1 MRIAPFNPPI
11 TPPERQDG
19 LGGVSAVEPASAVAS
34 RALPPQLPVYRPLLQ
49 AQPAAASE
57 RRVLKDRRQVCLL
70 RQPLPWLL
78 EFRQHTDR
86 RRRKRRRDDAA
97 EHVDEQV

>member
-19 LGGVSAVEPASAVAS
+19 PGGVSAVNSASAVAS
-34 RALPPQLPVYRPLLQ
+34 SVVPPQLPVYRPLLQ
-49 AQPAAASE
+49 ALPIAE
-57 RRVLKDRRQVCLL
+57 RRTRQERRQVCLL

-78 EFRQHTDR
+78 EFRQLADR
-86 RRRKRRRDDAA
+86 RRRKRRHDDFA

>member
-57 RRVLKDRRQVCLL
+57 RREIGR
-70 RQPLPWLL
+70 
-78 EFRQHTDR
+78 
-86 RRRKRRRDDAA
+86 A
-97 EHVDEQV
+97 HV